1 MYKPGGEDV
10 VGDASAEGSTGRPG
24 RMWKTRG
31 AVRAAMFGL
40 RLIWMCSGGKL
51 CEVVMIWTVRMDFA
65 AQKFGCVTCTRKCSF
80 PSSMGAH
87 ALHCKQILR

>member
-51 CEVVMIWTVRMDFA
+51 CEVVMIWTGADGLCGSEVRMRHVHPEVLVSELN
-65 AQKFGCVTCTRKCSF
+65 GRSRLT
-80 PSSMGAH
+80 
-87 ALHCKQILR
+87 L